1 MEDGIKNYRTEPNPA
16 TTLYAV
22 TSVSLSPTQNDSDIC
37 CFHIIMMEKLAYI
50 CRIISIT
57 LTRDALIYKGSGIL
71 CVLNLIVLLYHI
83 RTRVPEVIDTIKNW
97 NREQKKKWW
106 LIVTVWWGTQKR
118 ERMFQASLC
127 TIAPSF
133 YLHWIRRLPV
143 SDKMMSRHGSEKLPT
158 PTTWL
163 ILGVALIS
171 GKNQWSYSI
180 CLLLFIYFFRPY

>member
-71 CVLNLIVLLYHI
+71 CVLNLIVLLCHI

-118 ERMFQASLC
+118 DNVSSFALHNCAFFLSPLNPAAASEWQNDE
-127 TIAPSF
+127 SS
-133 YLHWIRRLPV
+133 W
-143 SDKMMSRHGSEKLPT
+143 
-158 PTTWL
+158 
-163 ILGVALIS
+163 
-171 GKNQWSYSI
+171 QWEITHPHNMVDSWG
-180 CLLLFIYFFRPY
+180 CFDFG